1 MISDYLIALFG
12 CTVVTYLSRV
22 AGFYA
27 GGRELTLRTQRILAY
42 VPIGAFVAIITLGVT
57 DSPSEFDSRIP
68 ALIVSGALAY
78 KAKPLWLCLVAGLAI
93 YAAIELAI

>member
-1 MISDYLIALFG
+1 MSSDYLIALIG

-42 VPIGAFVAIITLGVT
+42 VPIITLGVT
-57 DSPSEFDSRIP
+57 DSPSELDSRIP